1 MLTEQAFPWTE
12 AEQVVYN
19 PINESCIKPDL
30 FCQAFILRCHLTI
43 TKRSNCLKINFVG
56 SKMSMELKLEAKQTV
71 QLALPIIFGELAQM
85 ALHLL
90 DTAMIGAISHV
101 QLAAASLVLN
111 VLGIPFVLGIG
122 MTMSIAQ
129 TVSMAQGQHDHK
141 KVAHY
146 LFNGFWM
153 CALFAVL
160 IACSLFLG
168 KGLILHLHQDPEV
181 AQLALPFMEVMS
193 ISLIPML
200 LFMALKQFTD
210 GLQHTRTAMVLS
222 ILALPLN
229 VFINWL
235 LIYGHW
241 GFPRMEMM
249 GAAYGTLITRSII
262 FVALAVVILRHKLF
276 RKYIAVRRS
285 QWYFSKSTLNE
296 LLKIGVPSGLQIG
309 MEAGAFAVSGII
321 IGTIGAV
328 EQAAHQIA
336 LSCAAFTFMA
346 SMGLAQAGSIR
357 VSNAFGMRHF
367 KKISAIGKSTL
378 WTALAYGIFCALIF
392 VCFRNQLPLLFNK
405 KAEVIAMASTL
416 FVLAAIFQ
424 ISDATQAIGSGLLRG
439 IKDVKMPTVL
449 IFIAYWVLGIPAGY
463 ILAFYFNLGAPGIW
477 LGFIIGL
484 SFSSI
489 FLTTRFL
496 KLVKRNHIV

>member
-1 MLTEQAFPWTE
+1 
-12 AEQVVYN
+12 
-19 PINESCIKPDL
+19 
-30 FCQAFILRCHLTI
+30 
-43 TKRSNCLKINFVG
+43 
-56 SKMSMELKLEAKQTV
+56 MELRIEAKQTV

-90 DTAMIGAISHV
+90 DTAMIGATSHV
-101 QLAAASLVLN
+101 QLAAASLVFN

-141 KVAHY
+141 KVSHY

-153 CALFAVL
+153 CAIFSL
-160 IACSLFLG
+160 IIALSLFMG
-168 KGLILHLHQDPEV
+168 RNVILYLHQDPEV
-181 AQLALPFMEVMS
+181 ASLAIPFLQVMS
-193 ISLIPML
+193 ISLVPML

-210 GLQHTRTAMVLS
+210 GLQHTRTAMLLS
-222 ILALPLN
+222 ILSLPLN

-235 LIYGHW
+235 LIYGNW

-249 GAAYGTLITRSII
+249 GAAYGTLITRSVI
-262 FVALAVVILRHKLF
+262 FIALGIVVLRHKLF
-276 RKYIAVRRS
+276 RKYIAVRKS
-285 QWYFSKSTLNE
+285 QWHFDVQTFKE
-296 LLKIGVPSGLQIG
+296 LLKIGFPSGLQIG
-309 MEAGAFAVSGII
+309 MEAGAFVVSGII

-346 SMGLAQAGSIR
+346 SMGLAQASSIR
-357 VSNAFGMRHF
+357 VSNAFGTNNF
-367 KKISAIGKSTL
+367 TKIAAIGKSTL
-378 WTALAYGIFCALIF
+378 WTALGYGVFCALVF
-392 VCFRNQLPLLFNK
+392 VLFRNDLPLLFNK
-405 KAEVIAMASTL
+405 KPEVIAMASTL

-424 ISDATQAIGSGLLRG
+424 MSDATQAIGSGLLRG

-463 ILAFYFNLGAPGIW
+463 VLAFPFHLGASGIW

-489 FLTTRFL
+489 FLSSRFL
-496 KLVKRNHIV
+496 KLVKLQQQTK

>member
-1 MLTEQAFPWTE
+1 
-12 AEQVVYN
+12 
-19 PINESCIKPDL
+19 
-30 FCQAFILRCHLTI
+30 
-43 TKRSNCLKINFVG
+43 
-56 SKMSMELKLEAKQTV
+56 MELKLEAKQTIV
-71 QLALPIIFGELAQM
+71 LAMPIIFGELAQM

-101 QLAAASLVLN
+101 QLAAASLVFN

-129 TVSMAQGQHDHK
+129 TVAMAQGQNDNK
-141 KVAHY
+141 KVSHY
-146 LFNGFWM
+146 FFNGFLL
-153 CALFAVL
+153 CGAFAIL
-160 IACSLFLG
+160 IALLLFFG
-168 KGLILHLHQDPEV
+168 KDVILLLHQDPRV
-181 AQLALPFMEVMS
+181 ANFALPFMQVMS
-193 ISLIPML
+193 LSLIPML

-210 GLQHTRTAMVLS
+210 GLQHTRTAMLLSVLS
-222 ILALPLN
+222 LPLN

-235 LIYGHW
+235 LIYGNW

-249 GAAYGTLITRSII
+249 GAAYGTLITRTII
-262 FVALAVVILRHKLF
+262 FVALGAVILRHKLF
-276 RKYIAVRRS
+276 KKYIAVRKS
-285 QWYFSKSTLNE
+285 QWHFSRNTFNE

-309 MEAGAFAVSGII
+309 MEAGAFAVSGIL

-357 VSNAFGMRHF
+357 VSNAFGNNNF
-367 KKISAIGKSTL
+367 FKISAIGKSTL
-378 WTALAYGIFCALIF
+378 LTALAYGIFCALVF
-392 VCFRNQLPLLFNK
+392 VLFRNVLPLAFNDNK
-405 KAEVIAMASTL
+405 EVIAMASLL
-416 FVLAAIFQ
+416 FLLASIFQ

-439 IKDVKMPTVL
+439 IKDVKVPTVL
-449 IFIAYWVLGIPAGY
+449 VFIAYWVLGIPAGY
-463 ILAFYFNLGAPGIW
+463 LLAFHFKMGAPGMW

-489 FLTTRFL
+489 FLCSRFL
-496 KLVKRNHIV
+496 NIVKRNLAK

>member
-1 MLTEQAFPWTE
+1 
-12 AEQVVYN
+12 
-19 PINESCIKPDL
+19 
-30 FCQAFILRCHLTI
+30 
-43 TKRSNCLKINFVG
+43 
-56 SKMSMELKLEAKQTV
+56 MELKTEAKQTV

-101 QLAAASLVLN
+101 QLAAASLVIN

-129 TVSMAQGQHDHK
+129 TVSMAQGQNNNQ
-141 KVAHY
+141 KVSHY

-153 CALFAVL
+153 CAMFSLL
-160 IACSLFLG
+160 IAGSLFFGQNIL
-168 KGLILHLHQDPEV
+168 LHLHQDPEV
-181 AQLALPFMEVMS
+181 ARLAIPFLRVMS
-193 ISLIPML
+193 LSLIPML

-210 GLQHTRTAMVLS
+210 GLQHTRTAMILS

-235 LIYGHW
+235 LIYGNW

-249 GAAYGTLITRSII
+249 GAAYGTLITRTFI
-262 FVALAVVILRHKLF
+262 FIALGTVILRHKLF
-276 RKYIAVRRS
+276 RKYIAVRKN
-285 QWYFSKSTLNE
+285 QWYFSAATFKE
-296 LLKIGVPSGLQIG
+296 MLKIGVPSGLQIG
-309 MEAGAFAVSGII
+309 MEAGAFVVSGII
-321 IGTIGAV
+321 IGTIGVV

-357 VSNAFGMRHF
+357 VSNAFGTGNF

-378 WTALAYGIFCALIF
+378 LAALAYGVFCAIIF
-392 VCFRNQLPLLFNK
+392 VVFRNDLPLLFNK
-405 KAEVIAMASTL
+405 KKEVIAMASSL
-416 FVLAAIFQ
+416 FILAAIFQ

-439 IKDVKMPTVL
+439 VKDVKVPTVL

-463 ILAFYFNLGAPGIW
+463 ILAYHFKMGAPGIW

-484 SFSSI
+484 SFSSF
-489 FLTTRFL
+489 FLTSRFL
-496 KLVKRNHIV
+496 KLVKKHKA